1 VDYIESVTQTHM
13 VYIITKTKT
22 KKRMEDKKKER
33 KKESYLCRGEE
44 RRSSRMRKGGEKRK

>member
-1 VDYIESVTQTHM
+1 M